1 MKSVIK
7 QIANAAVMLAL
18 GATGAGTYLAFLADM
33 RAARARLL
41 AGSRVVSTACVPIE
55 VAEVGEGAAVLVVH
69 GTGGGFDQGMNIARG
84 FMGEWGEGFRRIAVS
99 RFSYLRT
106 LMPLDCTQQTVL
118 SAGTFPGR
126 REKTSPTSW
135 CRRSPT
141 GRVGSSWTPGI

>member
-1 MKSVIK
+1 MKSVTNVV
-7 QIANAAVMLAL
+7 ATAVMLAL
-18 GATGAGTYLAFLADM
+18 GAAGVGTYLAFRADM

-41 AGSRVVSTACVPIE
+41 AGSRVLSTACGPIE
-55 VAEVGEGAAVLVVH
+55 VAEVGDGLPVLVVH
-69 GTGGGFDQGMNIARG
+69 GTGGGYDQGLNLARG
-84 FMGEWGEGFRRIAVS
+84 LVGEGFRRIAVS

-106 LMPLDCTQQTVL
+106 PMPLDCTQQTVL